1 MLYDEIRVNQHHYCV
16 VYAFVGMSK
25 VSRYMVFP
33 IEIGSFYPKA
43 ILVAIL
49 CVTVNKT
56 FEEAFIWNNSKF
68 CFISLDESRKIK

>member
-56 FEEAFIWNNSKF
+56 F
-68 CFISLDESRKIK
+68 